1 MAIQSE
7 ILLTNFFPFIAVVQA
22 YFFFKLIWTKN
33 DEEGVI
39 HIYMALVLLLI
50 LGTNS
55 YALFRLNEAAELG
68 QTFLH
73 EPLQLKANFYMTVLT
88 SIGFL
93 TLILVSKSKNYKNV
107 EKGIALLIFIFTII
121 NVGFSIQSFGN
132 SFIQ

>member
-22 YFFFKLIWTKN
+22 YFFFKLIWSKN

-39 HIYMALVLLLI
+39 HIYMALVILLI

-55 YALFRLNEAAELG
+55 YALFRLNEAAEIG
-68 QTFLH
+68 QTLLH

-88 SIGFL
+88 SIGFVA
-93 TLILVSKSKNYKNV
+93 LIAVAKSKNYKNV

>member
-73 EPLQLKANFYMTVLT
+73 EPLQLKANFYMTILT
-88 SIGFL
+88 SIGFVA
-93 TLILVSKSKNYKNV
+93 LIAVAKSKNYKNV